1 MTKIEVRK
9 GRDRMKVLIS
19 SDMEGVSGIDEY
31 RQVLYF
37 HPEFYENARVLLTED
52 INAVVRGLQSV
63 GATEI
68 DVIDGHGGGVPPY
81 NNILKDRIAPGVRVM
96 AGFDVGVVGMLRTAR
111 SLPLDPYDAQVLV
124 GYHAMAGT
132 IDGFMSHTASTVTAV
147 RINGRFVGETEM
159 SAYGA
164 GLKDVPTILVTGDAA
179 VVREAK
185 HFLPGIEGAIVKTAS
200 SRNNVKCLPLDESHS
215 VLEKAAADS
224 LESLKKFEPSRLRS
238 PIHLDVVLSS
248 PELASMAATVPRSR
262 LVDDRTI
269 SYVAQEYGEAIDAFA
284 TIFLL
289 ATTSSQFILAKQ
301 VLGKSEEAKK
311 NAEQLFK
318 ELYHRWMTEPP
329 PFQSE
334 RILGL

>member
-1 MTKIEVRK
+1 MR
-9 GRDRMKVLIS
+9 VLIS
-19 SDMEGVSGIDEY
+19 SDLEGVSGIDDY
-31 RQVLYF
+31 RQILYF
-37 HPEFYENARVLLTED
+37 YPELYENARVLLTED
-52 INAVVRGLQSV
+52 INAVVRGLRSA

-68 DVIDGHGGGVPPY
+68 DVIDGHGGGIPPY
-81 NNILKDRIAPGVRVM
+81 NNILRNRIAPGVRVM
-96 AGFDVGVVGMLRTAR
+96 AGFDVGVVGMVRTAR
-111 SLPLDPYDAQVLV
+111 CLPLDSYDAQILV

-132 IDGFMSHTASTVTAV
+132 IDGFLSHTASTMTAV

-164 GLKDVPTILVTGDAA
+164 GLNDVPTILVTGDAA

-200 SRNNVKCLPLDESHS
+200 SRNNVKCLPLDESRS
-215 VLEKAAADS
+215 ALEKAAAHS
-224 LESLKKFEPSRLRS
+224 LENLEKFEPSKLAS

-248 PELASMAATVPRSR
+248 PQLASMAVVVPRSR

-269 SYVAQEYGEAIDAFA
+269 SYVAQDYGEAIDAFA
-284 TIFLL
+284 TIFFLV
-289 ATTSSQFILAKQ
+289 TTSGQLVLAKQ
-301 VLGKSEEAKK
+301 VLEKIEEAKK

-334 RILGL
+334 RSIVNT